1 MTRTKWSLAIHHE
14 DLRADSLISDDHF
27 VHFADVYATMKRKQG
42 KGVRG

>member
-27 VHFADVYATMKRKQG
+27 VHFADVRDNEKKQG
-42 KGVRG
+42 NGVRG